1 MAIDREGL
9 TRVLQAFDQ
18 EGWEEVHLIAD
29 GVEVHLAAGQP
40 TVTSA
45 TTSYVSTPS
54 LVGDAPAP
62 TSVERLPSA
71 SSGPAQAATAAHAVV
86 ATGDPVDEIVAPS
99 PGIFWRSPSP
109 GAPPFA
115 EVGMRVDADA
125 VLCIVEIMK
134 LMNTVTAS
142 RAGVVA
148 EVLVGNGEQVERG
161 QVLFRIRPDGA

>member
-1 MAIDREGL
+1 VAIDRDGL

-18 EGWEEVHLIAD
+18 EDWDEVHLIAD
-29 GVEVHLAAGQP
+29 GVEVHLAASQP
-40 TVTSA
+40 GSAGA
-45 TTSYVSTPS
+45 TTSHVSSGNGTRTTPAT
-54 LVGDAPAP
+54 APVEAP
-62 TSVERLPSA
+62 SVPSQPSA
-71 SSGPAQAATAAHAVV
+71 GTRPVV
-86 ATGDPVDEIVAPS
+86 TDGAPVDEVVAPS

-134 LMNTVTAS
+134 LMNTITAP
-142 RAGVVA
+142 RPGAVV

-161 QVLFRIRPDGA
+161 QALFRIRPDGA